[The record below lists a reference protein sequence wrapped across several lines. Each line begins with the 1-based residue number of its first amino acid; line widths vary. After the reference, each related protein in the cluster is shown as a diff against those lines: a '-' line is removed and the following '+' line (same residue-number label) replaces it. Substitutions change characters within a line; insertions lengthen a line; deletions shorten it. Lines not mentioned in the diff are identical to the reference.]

1 MKKALF
7 TFVPLALMLTLALV
21 ACGKPAADGGPG
33 AGGGS
38 SSSGG
43 GGCSTSQTIDLGQV
57 NFVNT
62 CATVSANQPVTFND
76 PTATGG
82 IHIICTGS
90 NAQCVAD
97 PNAPKELAAPG
108 FQIQPGQTKVVTFT
122 TPGTYHIACTVHPAM
137 NLTLTVK

>member
-1 MKKALF
+1 MKKVLF
-7 TFVPLALMLTLALV
+7 TIVPLALMLTLALT
-21 ACGKPAADGGPG
+21 ACGKPAAGGGPG
-33 AGGGS
+33 ANTG

-43 GGCSTSQTIDLGQV
+43 SGGCVTSQTISLAQT
-57 NFVNT
+57 NFVNS
-62 CATVSANQPVTFND
+62 CQTVSANQPVTFDD

-82 IHIICTGS
+82 IHIICTGQ

-97 PNAPKELAAPG
+97 ANAPKELASPG

-122 TPGTYHIACTVHPAM
+122 TPGTYKIACTVHPAM